1 MNRRGMCADDDSR
14 LSVWYTGRT
23 ENMAEYEPKKEGK
36 IMGIEKTETYTQT
49 RELPLNCP
57 ACSAAGTTI
66 IYEQI
71 DGTTQMRDR
80 ILTDSNLFMYECPH
94 CGERVRIEAPCIYV
108 DEKRKIAV
116 WNMPDPKFEFTEQ
129 ALAEKFGNWDISDYT
144 CRITRSWGELR
155 EKIIELESSV
165 DDRICEVIKSGA
177 YSLIKAEDRK
187 VLPLESYHIDYC
199 TQEGAS
205 RAIGLVFMRS
215 DTGGQAYVYPLTD
228 RVIQVTDDIFRPL
241 LDGLDLY
248 NRRGEFFR
256 FTYETAHNFVMQTTE
271 AAQEQNKKYEEL
283 ISLWVKT
290 LAKELYHVDL

>member
-1 MNRRGMCADDDSR
+1 M
-14 LSVWYTGRT
+14 
-23 ENMAEYEPKKEGK
+23 
-36 IMGIEKTETYTQT
+36 
-49 RELPLNCP
+49 
-57 ACSAAGTTI
+57 
-66 IYEQI
+66 
-71 DGTTQMRDR
+71 
-80 ILTDSNLFMYECPH
+80 
-94 CGERVRIEAPCIYV
+94 
-108 DEKRKIAV
+108 
-116 WNMPDPKFEFTEQ
+116 
-129 ALAEKFGNWDISDYT
+129 
-144 CRITRSWGELR
+144 R

-199 TQEGAS
+199 TQEGDS

-215 DTGGQAYVYPLTD
+215 DMGGQAYVYPLTD

>member
-1 MNRRGMCADDDSR
+1 
-14 LSVWYTGRT
+14 
-23 ENMAEYEPKKEGK
+23 
-36 IMGIEKTETYTQT
+36 MGIEKTEAYTQT

-199 TQEGAS
+199 TQEGDS

-215 DTGGQAYVYPLTD
+215 DMGGQAYVYPLTD
-228 RVIQVTDDIFRPL
+228 RVIKVTDDIFRPL

>member
-49 RELPLNCP
+49 RELLLNGP

-129 ALAEKFGNWDISDYT
+129 ALAEKIGNWDISDYT

-199 TQEGAS
+199 TQEGDS

-215 DTGGQAYVYPLTD
+215 DMGGQAYVYPLTD

>member
-1 MNRRGMCADDDSR
+1 MSHYAQ
-14 LSVWYTGRT
+14 L
-23 ENMAEYEPKKEGK
+23 
-36 IMGIEKTETYTQT
+36 
-49 RELPLNCP
+49 
-57 ACSAAGTTI
+57 
-66 IYEQI
+66 
-71 DGTTQMRDR
+71 
-80 ILTDSNLFMYECPH
+80 
-94 CGERVRIEAPCIYV
+94 
-108 DEKRKIAV
+108 
-116 WNMPDPKFEFTEQ
+116 
-129 ALAEKFGNWDISDYT
+129 
-144 CRITRSWGELR
+144 GELR

-199 TQEGAS
+199 TQEGDS

-215 DTGGQAYVYPLTD
+215 DMGGQAYVYPLTD